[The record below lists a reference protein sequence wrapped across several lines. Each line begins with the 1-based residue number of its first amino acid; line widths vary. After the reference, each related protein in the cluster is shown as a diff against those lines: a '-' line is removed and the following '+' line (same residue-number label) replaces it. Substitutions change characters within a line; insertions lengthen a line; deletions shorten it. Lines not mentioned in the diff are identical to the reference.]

1 MDDTGLDVSPE
12 THPTIPDLRQ
22 AITDAVSALVPDGK
36 SRAVIG
42 AANQKGVVFGVATKI
57 GKNWII
63 EGDITATY
71 GSGRHLT
78 SGRVMVYGSW

>member
-1 MDDTGLDVSPE
+1 MEDTGLDVSPV

-36 SRAVIG
+36 QRAVIG
-42 AANQKGVVFGVATKI
+42 VANEKGVMFGVATKI
-57 GKNWII
+57 GQNWLI
-63 EGDITATY
+63 EGDVMTTF